1 MALRVSMLPILE
13 KKALNEIK
21 AKIGVGGIEGI
32 D

>member
-1 MALRVSMLPILE
+1 MLPILE

-21 AKIGVGGIEGI
+21 AKIGVGGIGGI

>member
-1 MALRVSMLPILE
+1 MLPILE